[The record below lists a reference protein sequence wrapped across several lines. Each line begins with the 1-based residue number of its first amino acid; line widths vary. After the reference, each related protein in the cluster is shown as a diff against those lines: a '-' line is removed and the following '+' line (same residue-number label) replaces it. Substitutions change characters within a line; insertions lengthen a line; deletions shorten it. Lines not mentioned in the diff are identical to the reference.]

1 MPPSCKDGFVHYNS
15 PRSNKATPN
24 KFPVSPSWEW
34 LPHAGMAVIITRN
47 THAQS
52 MPRAEESPEI
62 CKQISVVATCSVL
75 VRGAGDEI

>member
-1 MPPSCKDGFVHYNS
+1 M
-15 PRSNKATPN
+15 
-24 KFPVSPSWEW
+24 
-34 LPHAGMAVIITRN
+34 LVICDDIYVLNITRN

-62 CKQISVVATCSVL
+62 CKQISVVATCSML